1 MKLRNQALVFKYAQ
15 IAMDIDPNDY
25 QPYHIM
31 ATAYLSLKE
40 NDKVI
45 ELLNKGIKLNSQN
58 AQKDTQ
64 HAEPK
69 QLDDTLEE
77 LNQRMQAWSTGLK
90 FSMDEDAQRLVV
102 SVVDTATGDVIRT
115 VPSDAVLKVAKM
127 IVQMQ
132 GQMVDTKV

>member
-1 MKLRNQALVFKYAQ
+1 MINPLHSSSQTAGITVQMADAVRVVNQPEPARAVTAAETALDAR
-15 IAMDIDPNDY
+15 
-25 QPYHIM
+25 
-31 ATAYLSLKE
+31 
-40 NDKVI
+40 
-45 ELLNKGIKLNSQN
+45 LNSHN
-58 AQKDTQ
+58 AQKTLQ
-64 HAEPK
+64 QAETK

-102 SVVDTATGDVIRT
+102 SIVDTTTGDVIRT

>member
-1 MKLRNQALVFKYAQ
+1 MINPLHSSSQTAGITVQMADAVRVVNQPEPARAVTAAETALDAR
-15 IAMDIDPNDY
+15 
-25 QPYHIM
+25 
-31 ATAYLSLKE
+31 
-40 NDKVI
+40 
-45 ELLNKGIKLNSQN
+45 LNSQN

-102 SVVDTATGDVIRT
+102 SIVDTATGDVIRT

>member
-1 MKLRNQALVFKYAQ
+1 MINPLHSSSQTAGIPVQMADAVRVVNQPEPARAVTAAETALDAR
-15 IAMDIDPNDY
+15 
-25 QPYHIM
+25 
-31 ATAYLSLKE
+31 
-40 NDKVI
+40 
-45 ELLNKGIKLNSQN
+45 LNSQN
-58 AQKDTQ
+58 AQKGPQ
-64 HAEPK
+64 QAEPK

-102 SVVDTATGDVIRT
+102 SIVDTTTGDVIRT

>member
-1 MKLRNQALVFKYAQ
+1 MINPLHSSSQTAAFTVQMPGAVRVVNQPDPAQAVTAVETALDAR
-15 IAMDIDPNDY
+15 
-25 QPYHIM
+25 
-31 ATAYLSLKE
+31 
-40 NDKVI
+40 
-45 ELLNKGIKLNSQN
+45 LNSQN

-69 QLDDTLEE
+69 QLDETLEE

>member
-1 MKLRNQALVFKYAQ
+1 MINPLYSSSQTAGIPVQMADAVRVVNQPEPARAVTAVETALDAR
-15 IAMDIDPNDY
+15 
-25 QPYHIM
+25 
-31 ATAYLSLKE
+31 
-40 NDKVI
+40 
-45 ELLNKGIKLNSQN
+45 LNSQN

-69 QLDDTLEE
+69 QLDETLEE

>member
-1 MKLRNQALVFKYAQ
+1 MINPLYSSSQTAGIPVQMADAVRVVNQPEPARAVTAVETALDAR
-15 IAMDIDPNDY
+15 
-25 QPYHIM
+25 
-31 ATAYLSLKE
+31 
-40 NDKVI
+40 
-45 ELLNKGIKLNSQN
+45 LNSQN

>member
-1 MKLRNQALVFKYAQ
+1 MINPLHSSSQTAGITVQMADAVRVVNQPEPARAVT
-15 IAMDIDPNDY
+15 
-25 QPYHIM
+25 
-31 ATAYLSLKE
+31 ATETTLDAR
-40 NDKVI
+40 
-45 ELLNKGIKLNSQN
+45 LNSHN
-58 AQKDTQ
+58 AQKALQ
-64 HAEPK
+64 QAETK

-102 SVVDTATGDVIRT
+102 SIVDTATGDVIRT

>member
-1 MKLRNQALVFKYAQ
+1 MINPLHSSSQTAGITVQMADAVRVVNQPEPARAVTAVETALDAR
-15 IAMDIDPNDY
+15 
-25 QPYHIM
+25 
-31 ATAYLSLKE
+31 
-40 NDKVI
+40 
-45 ELLNKGIKLNSQN
+45 LNSQS
-58 AQKDTQ
+58 AQKGSQ

-102 SVVDTATGDVIRT
+102 SIVDTATGDVIRT

>member
-1 MKLRNQALVFKYAQ
+1 MINPLHSSSQTAGITVQMADAVRVVNQPEPARAVTAAETALDAR
-15 IAMDIDPNDY
+15 
-25 QPYHIM
+25 
-31 ATAYLSLKE
+31 
-40 NDKVI
+40 
-45 ELLNKGIKLNSQN
+45 LNSHN
-58 AQKDTQ
+58 AQKTLQ
-64 HAEPK
+64 QAETK

-102 SVVDTATGDVIRT
+102 SIVDTATGDVIRT

>member
-1 MKLRNQALVFKYAQ
+1 MINPLHSSSQTAGITVQMADAVRVVNQPEPARAV
-15 IAMDIDPNDY
+15 
-25 QPYHIM
+25 
-31 ATAYLSLKE
+31 TA
-40 NDKVI
+40 
-45 ELLNKGIKLNSQN
+45 
-58 AQKDTQ
+58 A
-64 HAEPK
+64 K

-102 SVVDTATGDVIRT
+102 SIVDTATGDVIRT

>member
-1 MKLRNQALVFKYAQ
+1 MINPLHSSSQTAAFTVQMPGAVRVVNQPDPAQAVTAVETALDAQ
-15 IAMDIDPNDY
+15 
-25 QPYHIM
+25 
-31 ATAYLSLKE
+31 
-40 NDKVI
+40 
-45 ELLNKGIKLNSQN
+45 LNSQN

-69 QLDDTLEE
+69 QLDETLEE

>member
-1 MKLRNQALVFKYAQ
+1 MINPLYSSSQTAGIPVQMADAVRVVNQPEPARAVTAVETALDAQ
-15 IAMDIDPNDY
+15 
-25 QPYHIM
+25 
-31 ATAYLSLKE
+31 
-40 NDKVI
+40 
-45 ELLNKGIKLNSQN
+45 LNSQN

-69 QLDDTLEE
+69 QLDETLEE